1 MRHKFLLVIILFVQL
16 LTSCYYSHPTNN
28 DDWSANNGNG
38 VDSLEFLLGHHYWRN
53 YFFAATDSIKLVA
66 GMSPEKNFYP
76 KDFNSE
82 RILKKGDVV
91 GVMDVRMDR
100 REQPAVAWVKVAR
113 DQACQGWVKESELLG
128 KSVPDR
134 PISKFIHYF
143 SDRTLLVSIACLVM
157 ALLCYLIRGARH
169 KKLQIVHFN
178 DIRSFYPTLLC
189 LTVSLGAVLY
199 GTIQCFAPE
208 TWVEYYFNPTLNP
221 LQPELPVILSI
232 FLASVWLMLLV
243 GVAVVDDLLHL
254 PDFSGSFVYLTGLAG
269 VCMILY
275 LFFTLSVH
283 IYIGYPLLLG
293 YWGFA
298 FYRHFKRGTPH
309 YCCGNCG
316 APISG
321 SGKCPECGAMNEIIE
336 KNNQRENKKS

>member
-113 DQACQGWVKESELLG
+113 DQACQGAAAAPKTPRAG
-128 KSVPDR
+128 KGPA
-134 PISKFIHYF
+134 PKISKGSRTRLMTRPVALILKGVRLFPVAVMTAVKIGLRMFRTIIFIDF
-143 SDRTLLVSIACLVM
+143 INSSTKIIKVIITSFFWCET
-157 ALLCYLIRGARH
+157 C
-169 KKLQIVHFN
+169 KIVTIFL
-178 DIRSFYPTLLC
+178 RCF
-189 LTVSLGAVLY
+189 VSL
-199 GTIQCFAPE
+199 
-208 TWVEYYFNPTLNP
+208 
-221 LQPELPVILSI
+221 
-232 FLASVWLMLLV
+232 
-243 GVAVVDDLLHL
+243 
-254 PDFSGSFVYLTGLAG
+254 
-269 VCMILY
+269 
-275 LFFTLSVH
+275 FT
-283 IYIGYPLLLG
+283 
-293 YWGFA
+293 
-298 FYRHFKRGTPH
+298 
-309 YCCGNCG
+309 
-316 APISG
+316 
-321 SGKCPECGAMNEIIE
+321 
-336 KNNQRENKKS
+336 